1 MNRLELEHIIR
12 AAGAIVQTD
21 EFIVIGSQS
30 ILGGYPNISN
40 RTILLSE
47 EADLIPPGDDQETR
61 DLIDGSIGEAS
72 RFHRTFG
79 IYAQGVSYE
88 TAVLPK
94 DWQNRLVPVGGE
106 NTRGVI
112 GWCLDP
118 HDLVLAKYA
127 AGRDKDYEFNREVIK
142 EGLVDKNILLK
153 RLLTMTLS
161 ESRKKSIQIAISSE
175 FSRFWPKNMRP
186 ETEERD

>member
-30 ILGGYPNISN
+30 ILGGHPNISN

-94 DWQNRLVPVGGE
+94 DWQTRLVPVRGE
-106 NTRGVI
+106 NTRGVT

-127 AGRDKDYEFNREVIK
+127 AGREKDFEFNREVIK
-142 EGLVDKNILLK
+142 EGLVEKNILLK
-153 RLLTMTLS
+153 YLSSMPLS
-161 ESRKKSIQIAISSE
+161 ESRKKSIKITIESE
-175 FSRFWPKNMRP
+175 FSQSHPKNMGR
-186 ETEERD
+186 ETERD